1 MKERKLRVMVAKP
14 GLDGHDRGARIIAR
28 AFRDAGFEVVYTG
41 LHQTPESIV
50 QAAIQEDVDM
60 VGMSSLAGAHRY
72 LFPEVV
78 RLLRE
83 KGGEDIVVC
92 GGGIIPD
99 EDVSKTERGRN
110 CRDLH
115 SRLQTGRY
123 CELGERTREAEGGV
137 MASAV
142 EKVIAGDVRT
152 VARLIRD
159 IDDRVPGVRETLKA
173 LYAHTGHAYVV
184 GITGA
189 PGVGK
194 STLVDQ
200 MLAHLRKAEK
210 TVGVLAVDPTSPF
223 SGGAILG
230 DRIRMQR
237 HSLDEGVFIRSLA
250 TRGHFGG
257 LTQSTRSAIDVL
269 DAMGKD
275 YILVETVGVGQD
287 EVDVVKS
294 AQTTIIV
301 VIPGMGDDIQAI
313 KAGILEVGDIFV
325 INKADREGADKT
337 LNELRQ
343 MIDMGHQKYKEG
355 KWTPPILKVEAVFDR
370 GVVELLDAV
379 EKHRAYLMEAGGD
392 QHLLRRTLRIREE
405 LAEMIKN
412 RLVQEVLD
420 QLIEGGEFERA
431 VEAILAGEMDP
442 YTASDNLVFS
452 KLGRK
457 K

>member
-1 MKERKLRVMVAKP
+1 
-14 GLDGHDRGARIIAR
+14 
-28 AFRDAGFEVVYTG
+28 
-41 LHQTPESIV
+41 
-50 QAAIQEDVDM
+50 
-60 VGMSSLAGAHRY
+60 
-72 LFPEVV
+72 
-78 RLLRE
+78 
-83 KGGEDIVVC
+83 
-92 GGGIIPD
+92 
-99 EDVSKTERGRN
+99 
-110 CRDLH
+110 
-115 SRLQTGRY
+115 
-123 CELGERTREAEGGV
+123 
-137 MASAV
+137 
-142 EKVIAGDVRT
+142 
-152 VARLIRD
+152 
-159 IDDRVPGVRETLKA
+159 
-173 LYAHTGHAYVV
+173 
-184 GITGA
+184 
-189 PGVGK
+189 
-194 STLVDQ
+194 
-200 MLAHLRKAEK
+200 
-210 TVGVLAVDPTSPF
+210 VGVLAVDPTSPF

-325 INKADREGADKT
+325 INKADRDGADKT
-337 LNELRQ
+337 LSELRQ
-343 MIDMGHQKYKEG
+343 MIDMGQQKFKER

-370 GVVELLDAV
+370 GVPELLNAI
-379 EKHRAYLMEAGGD
+379 EEHKAYLLESGGD

-405 LAEMIKN
+405 LAEMVKN

-420 QLIEGGEFERA
+420 QLIEGGEFEHA

-452 KLGRK
+452 KLGLK